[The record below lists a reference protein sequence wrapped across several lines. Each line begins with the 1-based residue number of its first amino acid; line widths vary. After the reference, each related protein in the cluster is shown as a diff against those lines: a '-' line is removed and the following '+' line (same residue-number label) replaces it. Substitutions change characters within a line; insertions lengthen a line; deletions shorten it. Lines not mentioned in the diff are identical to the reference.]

1 MNLAL
6 SQIFTAEQLAGL
18 QQQVSQLKFVDGA
31 STAGWHAKLVK
42 KNLQADAKDELT
54 QKLTAGIREALLKHP
69 LVQTA
74 LLPRRIRMPLISR
87 YEPGMEYG
95 AHVDN
100 ALMGGSEAVRTD
112 IAITVFLTEPSSC
125 DGGELVIES
134 ASGLQKFKLEA
145 GQGIS
150 YPATTLH
157 RVASISR
164 GHRIAAVTWVQ
175 SFVRDAAQREILFDL
190 MSAQRSIFKKDGK
203 SREFD
208 LLAKTYANLLRRW
221 SEN

>member
-1 MNLAL
+1 MC
-6 SQIFTAEQLAGL
+6 
-18 QQQVSQLKFVDGA
+18 
-31 STAGWHAKLVK
+31 
-42 KNLQADAKDELT
+42 
-54 QKLTAGIREALLKHP
+54 IRD
-69 LVQTA
+69 
-74 LLPRRIRMPLISR
+74 R
-87 YEPGMEYG
+87 
-95 AHVDN
+95 
-100 ALMGGSEAVRTD
+100 
-112 IAITVFLTEPSSC
+112 
-125 DGGELVIES
+125 
-134 ASGLQKFKLEA
+134 
-145 GQGIS
+145 
-150 YPATTLH
+150 ATTLH